1 MLLLREGL
9 CHACF
14 AQLEGKSIME
24 FAFMKFVLAVNCDIV
39 ELMLSLKVGSVLG
52 CLELDLDVFTLVV
65 VVAFNAEYI
74 LLYLMSAKAVGF

>member
-1 MLLLREGL
+1 
-9 CHACF
+9 
-14 AQLEGKSIME
+14 
-24 FAFMKFVLAVNCDIV
+24 
-39 ELMLSLKVGSVLG
+39 MLSLKVGSVLG